1 MDQRFFV
8 TVIAPDPAA
17 LRRLAAYELDL
28 LHQTSAVT
36 RLQSVRIS
44 ASAQGAG
51 AAASPKPAEVTE
63 ELSIDGLLTVEQVTR
78 LVSDGYQVIVREPAS
93 KRARATQTMD
103 LQDWLK
109 AISEK

>member
-1 MDQRFFV
+1 
-8 TVIAPDPAA
+8 
-17 LRRLAAYELDL
+17 LAAYELDL

-51 AAASPKPAEVTE
+51 AAAASPKPAEVTE